1 MSNTPPRKPGPNTIA
16 GKANSSKNSTKH
28 SLRSNPDNLLPGETE
43 EDYNA
48 IWDIWAAEYDSAS
61 PATERLI
68 EFIVN
73 DDRLV
78 RFSVAAVINAQIAL
92 AKAEMLGDQ
101 TQIELLHKDLQNK
114 FRYKTSFERSFQ
126 RSLRN
131 IEQFGQRRVREAQA
145 ALRLVILEN
154 KAACLVAAHTSQ
166 KRPRLQNSS
175 PLVN

>member
-1 MSNTPPRKPGPNTIA
+1 M
-16 GKANSSKNSTKH
+16 
-28 SLRSNPDNLLPGETE
+28 
-43 EDYNA
+43 
-48 IWDIWAAEYDSAS
+48 
-61 PATERLI
+61 
-68 EFIVN
+68 N

-78 RFSVAAVINAQIAL
+78 RFSVAVVINAQIAL

-114 FRYKTSFERSFQ
+114 LRYKTTFERSFQ

-145 ALRLVILEN
+145 AERLVVLEN
-154 KAACLVAAHTSQ
+154 KAACQVAARTSE

-175 PLVN
+175 PLVNDPSPPQTETEDTPPTEPRA